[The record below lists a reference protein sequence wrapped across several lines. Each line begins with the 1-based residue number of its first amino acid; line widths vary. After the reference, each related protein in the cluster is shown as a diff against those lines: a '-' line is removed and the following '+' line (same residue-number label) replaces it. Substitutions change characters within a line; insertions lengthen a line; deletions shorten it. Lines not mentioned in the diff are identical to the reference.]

1 MAGLGFD
8 ERPISGMI
16 IRPPGWYLAL
26 YGSSFIACVLIG
38 LIAVFALRSRT
49 GFVFGGMFLLFAA
62 VFLAISVAS
71 VTRRLE
77 LRDDRLYEVLVTG
90 TNMVAVGE
98 IGSMRLSLAGNG
110 LSRCGFFRR
119 DGSAAFGPAR
129 GTWPTADLLRLAK
142 VINVPVQS
150 I

>member
-16 IRPPGWYLAL
+16 IRPPGWYRAL

-38 LIAVFALRSRT
+38 LIAVFALRSTT
-49 GFVFGGMFLLFAA
+49 GFVFGGMFLLLAA

-77 LRDDRLYEVLVTG
+77 LRDDRLYAVFVTG
-90 TNMVAVGE
+90 TNIVAIGE
-98 IGSMRLSLAGNG
+98 IGSVRALSAVHG
-110 LSRCGFFRR
+110 LSRRGFFRR
-119 DGSAAFGPAR
+119 DG
-129 GTWPTADLLRLAK
+129 D
-142 VINVPVQS
+142 
-150 I
+150 